1 VPFTPAHGAAILPF
15 LRFGL
20 VPSALLVGAFAPDYE
35 YFIRLGPNGRYGH
48 TFPGVFLLTLPLA
61 LVVLW
66 LFHSFVKAPAVRLL
80 PEGIQRRLGDEIREF
95 RFGGAGTFALIVCS
109 LLLGIATHLL
119 WDAFTHPN
127 TWPYRHWPALRQSLP
142 LPMLGPV
149 PYYKLLQ
156 HGSTIAG
163 LGIFAAWIVLWYR
176 RSEPSSRVVVA
187 TPKRMTVIIGG
198 LAIAVAGGALRAGLV
213 MGIPST
219 LWDAR
224 WFIIRFGI
232 TVMAL
237 LWWQLVAY
245 GIFSSVHDE
254 STTKPSRFLYRGD

>member
-1 VPFTPAHGAAILPF
+1 MRVPFTPAHGAAVLPF
-15 LRFGL
+15 FRFRL

-48 TFPGVFLLTLPLA
+48 TFPGALLLTLPLA

-80 PEGIQRRLGDEIREF
+80 PEGIQRRLGGEISEF
-95 RFGGAGTFALIVCS
+95 RFGGPRRFTLIVCS
-109 LLLGIATHLL
+109 ILLGIATHLL

-127 TWPYRHWPALRQSLP
+127 TRPYRHWPALRQSLP
-142 LPMLGPV
+142 LPMLGQV

-156 HGSTIAG
+156 HGSTILG
-163 LGIFAAWIVLWYR
+163 LGILFAWIVLWYR
-176 RSEPSSRVVVA
+176 STDPSNRVVA
-187 TPKRMTVIIGG
+187 AMPQRKTVIVWG
-198 LAIAVAGGALRAGLV
+198 LAIAVTGGALRAGLV
-213 MGIPST
+213 MGMPST

-245 GIFSSVHDE
+245 GIFSSLHGE
-254 STTKPSRFLYRGD
+254 SATTPQ

>member
-1 VPFTPAHGAAILPF
+1 MAAVHNTRVPFTPAHGAAILPF

-109 LLLGIATHLL
+109 LLLGIATHLHSL
-119 WDAFTHPN
+119 
-127 TWPYRHWPALRQSLP
+127 RHYSATELLTAGVDLRTVAGR
-142 LPMLGPV
+142 LG
-149 PYYKLLQ
+149 
-156 HGSTIAG
+156 HGGGGATT
-163 LGIFAAWIVLWYR
+163 LKVYAAWVAASDRKAAELLRTRLPAR
-176 RSEPSSRVVVA
+176 R
-187 TPKRMTVIIGG
+187 PKT
-198 LAIAVAGGALRAGLV
+198 
-213 MGIPST
+213 
-219 LWDAR
+219 
-224 WFIIRFGI
+224 
-232 TVMAL
+232 
-237 LWWQLVAY
+237 
-245 GIFSSVHDE
+245 E
-254 STTKPSRFLYRGD
+254 